1 MTIMGD
7 TWNKWM
13 ENGKV
18 ILKEI
23 GNKTEQTVELGK
35 LQLQL
40 TEKKQKRNK
49 LFTSVG
55 QLAFEI
61 RKQEAAFTESEG
73 VNTLC
78 LQIEEASQEILRL
91 EEMVAELKNAD

>member
-1 MTIMGD
+1 MGD
-7 TWNKWM
+7 TWNKWL
-13 ENGKV
+13 ENGKL

-23 GNKTEQTVELGK
+23 GTKTEQPVELGK

-40 TEKKQKRNK
+40 TEEKQKRTK
-49 LFTSVG
+49 LFTSLG

-61 RKQEAAFTESEG
+61 RKEEAEFAQNDG

-78 LQIEEASQEILRL
+78 RQIKEANQEILRL